1 MRKQNRHGGF
11 TLIEMLL
18 VLVIAGM
25 ILYLMIGYVQ
35 QRSLSS
41 RIDRASIQMQQI
53 LNAGLAYYV
62 VNGSWPPT
70 LNCLKGLGGSN
81 CTGTVAYLPTTI
93 KSPWGQDYEVSAP
106 MVSGRPVLFYVYTP
120 ITSAG
125 ITTGTASATAQT
137 IAGKLPLSYTSSS
150 MSLFGS
156 PPSPSTACTASTT
169 NCFVVSS
176 VNIPGQNLNNAPA
189 VNYAGLYKHG
199 GCVPVPSCPVDS
211 RGNTMTPQIMV
222 VPVSVSGINDP
233 NSNNV
238 YPISSF
244 TAYAVGPDTDANL
257 SACQYGGTKVSC
269 DPQNAVSNARYWR
282 VCLQVMTD
290 KGLVSQTNLGGYNS
304 NSYPYYPWGGNV
316 TLMAITRCAITN
328 EPSGS
333 GFNVFSQ

>member
-1 MRKQNRHGGF
+1 MRKQNRHSGF

-41 RIDRASIQMQQI
+41 RIDRTSVQMQQI

-62 VNGSWPPT
+62 VNGSWPPN

-81 CTGTVAYLPTTI
+81 CTGTVAYIPTTI

-120 ITSAG
+120 ITTAG
-125 ITTGTASATAQT
+125 ITQGTASAVAQT
-137 IAGKLPLSYTSSS
+137 IAGKLPLSYTSGG

-156 PPSPSTACTASTT
+156 PPSASTACTANTT
-169 NCFVVSS
+169 NCFVVGS

-189 VNYAGLYKHG
+189 VNFAGLYRHG

-222 VPVSVSGINDP
+222 VPVSVSGMNDP
-233 NSNNV
+233 NSINT

-244 TAYAVGPDTDANL
+244 TAYAKGPSNDPPP
-257 SACQYGGTKVSC
+257 ACDDHGTQVAC
-269 DPQNAVSNARYWR
+269 NPQNAVANARYWR
-282 VCLQVMTD
+282 VCMQVRTD
-290 KGLVSQTNLGGYNS
+290 KGLVSDTTFNTGYSS

-316 TLMAITRCAITN
+316 TLMAITRCAISN

-333 GFNVFSQ
+333 GLNVFSQ